1 VTGVE
6 PVKVEID
13 ESNYVPGS
21 IAMGI
26 LRRSK
31 IARIF
36 LERVG
41 IFLDAPPPPPPP
53 KKIEVTL

>member
-1 VTGVE
+1 M
-6 PVKVEID
+6 
-13 ESNYVPGS
+13 PGS

-41 IFLDAPPPPPPP
+41 IFIDAPPPPPPP
-53 KKIEVTL
+53 KKMEVTYQQLESMIYKDV